1 MEWVYFFLVLGG
13 LICFLAAT
21 PTKQRQNRF
30 NLVALGLALW
40 ILVEVIIRFRAAAG
54 V

>member
-1 MEWVYFFLVLGG
+1 MEWLYFFLVLLGF
-13 LICFLAAT
+13 ICFALAA
-21 PTKQRQNRF
+21 KRRDQKY

-40 ILVEVIIRFRAAAG
+40 ILVEVIIRFRLAAG